1 MGSILFS
8 LIPLEPE
15 PAGFAKRKRILKL
28 RLGRS
33 WVEPRREAGPR
44 GVALEFRWE
53 GAELG
58 LNALN
63 SGQGAVL
70 RPPRGPEELG
80 HEFPGVEDL
89 RGAASVRRHFLSPRC
104 LADWP
109 REENSGTGWWPRGVG
124 DRGPGWLLPLRP
136 CRGRTQRQQYGNGG
150 GYGGRYGG
158 AAETEP

>member
-89 RGAASVRRHFLSPRC
+89 RGAASVP
-104 LADWP
+104 
-109 REENSGTGWWPRGVG
+109 V
-124 DRGPGWLLPLRP
+124 
-136 CRGRTQRQQYGNGG
+136 
-150 GYGGRYGG
+150 GGRAEWATEDLGG
-158 AAETEP
+158 CFR

>member
-109 REENSGTGWWPRGVG
+109 REENSGLPR
-124 DRGPGWLLPLRP
+124 WLRRPL
-136 CRGRTQRQQYGNGG
+136 
-150 GYGGRYGG
+150 
-158 AAETEP
+158 